1 MRTEGVVRGELA
13 PVPLN
18 CRTAAESV
26 PHGRFLI
33 SSGHFRYHDAVNFR
47 RRTRVRRS
55 SPARPLVRPFL
66 PRSHS
71 LNKGRFLDTLL
82 QFANLVLH
90 IDKFLGVFIHEY
102 GAWVYAVLFLIVFC
116 ETGLVVLPFLPG
128 DSLLFIGGAFC
139 ATGEMNLGLLIVL
152 LLVAAIAGNTV
163 NYMVGRAIGPRVFNS
178 HIPLLERFLDRA
190 ALQKTHNFY
199 EKHGGKTIVLARFIP
214 VVRTF
219 APFVAG
225 ASEMTVSR
233 FQLFNILGA
242 LLWVLLLVL
251 LGYFFGNIPFI
262 RQYLNLIVLVGIGAA
277 VVPVVLGAVWKMT
290 RKNTSKAGTR

>member
-1 MRTEGVVRGELA
+1 M
-13 PVPLN
+13 
-18 CRTAAESV
+18 
-26 PHGRFLI
+26 
-33 SSGHFRYHDAVNFR
+33 
-47 RRTRVRRS
+47 
-55 SPARPLVRPFL
+55 
-66 PRSHS
+66 
-71 LNKGRFLDTLL
+71 DTLL

-152 LLVAAIAGNTV
+152 LLVAAVVGNTV
-163 NYMVGRAIGPRVFNS
+163 NYMVGRSIGPRVFNS
-178 HIPLLERFLDRA
+178 HIPFLERFLDRT

-242 LLWVLLLVL
+242 LLWVLLLVF

-290 RKNTSKAGTR
+290 RKNAAAKPGGR